1 MLIECKLSYLCA
13 LSSLIHF
20 FHHGFFMRN
29 TNIFLFCLLACLSTF
44 SFAQQWGNFTLIGV
58 QGQSSVKLID
68 TNSVVFHTW
77 NLGTK
82 KMGYS
87 GYVLPGGD
95 LICSIQRTGNSFM
108 GGGMTGEILKV
119 DKNSNVLWNYVYST
133 TDYCMHHDICPM
145 PNGNVLVIAYERKT
159 AAEHTAVGGN
169 NYETW
174 PDKIV
179 EIQPAGTNGG
189 NIVWEW
195 HAWDHLC
202 QSANASGGN
211 YVSNVSD
218 HPELLNIR
226 YNNTQQKKD
235 WMHMNG
241 LDYNAELDQI
251 AFSSHYLNEIY
262 VIDHSTTMA
271 EAAGHTG
278 GNSGKGGDLL
288 YRWGNPAAYGITGIP
303 ATLKTVHDAHFV
315 PKGYPRAGMLVGFN
329 NQGVSNQQSAVDMI
343 MPPHNGYNYL
353 HTAGQAYVPTSYDKR
368 HACVG
373 YSSNMSNSQQLPNGN
388 MLVCIAL
395 SGKVYEVDSN
405 NVVLWTYTA
414 TGQMGQSS
422 RYDACHI
429 SGTPPAA
436 PTAAQNG
443 TMLSS
448 TTGTTYQWY
457 LNGVAII
464 GATSD
469 TYTPTQSGNYQVIIR
484 DANGCASDLSNT
496 IEYINSGIDEVSL
509 NEVKFFPNPTTGILQ
524 IDAKI
529 LGSRAY
535 TVSIAD
541 IYGKTLL
548 EVPNAAQLDL
558 QGFTNGV
565 YFVSIS
571 TDNAIQLTQKIHL
584 QK

>member
-1 MLIECKLSYLCA
+1 
-13 LSSLIHF
+13 
-20 FHHGFFMRN
+20 MRN
-29 TNIFLFCLLACLSTF
+29 TNILLFCLLACLSTF
-44 SFAQQWGNFTLIGV
+44 SSAQQWGNFTLIGV

-119 DKNSNVLWNYVYST
+119 DKNSNLLWNYVYST
-133 TDYCMHHDICPM
+133 TNYCMHHDICPM
-145 PNGNVLVIAYERKT
+145 PNGNVLLIAYERKT

-179 EIQPAGTNGG
+179 EIQPVGTNGG

-202 QSANASGGN
+202 QSANPSGAN

-288 YRWGNPAAYGITGIP
+288 YRWGNPAAYGISGIP

-343 MPPHNGYNYL
+343 MPPYNGYNYL

-405 NVVLWTYTA
+405 NVVLWSYTA

-422 RYDACHI
+422 RYDACYI
-429 SGTPPAA
+429 SGTPPQA
-436 PTAAQNG
+436 PTATQNG
-443 TMLSS
+443 TTLSS
-448 TTGTTYQWY
+448 TAGTTYQWY
-457 LNGVAII
+457 LNGVAIS

-496 IEYINSGIDEVSL
+496 IEYIHSGIDEVSL
-509 NEVKFFPNPTTGILQ
+509 NEVKFFPNPTNGMLQ
-524 IDAKI
+524 IEAKI

-535 TVSIAD
+535 TVTVTD

-548 EVPNAAQLDL
+548 EVPNATQINL
-558 QGFTNGV
+558 QDFTNGV

-571 TDNAIQLTQKIHL
+571 TENAIQLTKKIYL
-584 QK
+584 NK